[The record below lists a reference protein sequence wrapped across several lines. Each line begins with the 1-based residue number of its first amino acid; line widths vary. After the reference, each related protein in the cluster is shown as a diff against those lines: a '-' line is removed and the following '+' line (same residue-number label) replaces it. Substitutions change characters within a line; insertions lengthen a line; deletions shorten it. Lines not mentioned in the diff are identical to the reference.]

1 MMQMYLFI
9 HFKNGGILF
18 AHSFLNFAQP
28 KIPLFVIT
36 YYRGLAASA
45 MRKIKR

>member
-1 MMQMYLFI
+1 MS
-9 HFKNGGILF
+9 
-18 AHSFLNFAQP
+18 SFDLGFVVEEDIGVLLGWGAINVAQ
-28 KIPLFVIT
+28 LVLRT